1 MLDAVQ
7 APAVVQ
13 AVAAAALRGLLA
25 RPKSLPPMLF
35 YDEEGCRLFGQ
46 ITALPEYYLTRV
58 ETALLAELAPAIGA
72 AAPAGAALVEYG
84 ASREDKAALLLP
96 QLRAPR
102 AYVPID
108 IAAPAL
114 QAIAAR
120 MAGGAV
126 AVHPVAADFQAPLV
140 LPAALDGVPRLGFF
154 PGSTIGNLAPDA
166 AVALLRQMRATLGA
180 GALLV
185 VGADVRKDAAVLL
198 PAYDDAAGVTAAFN
212 RNVLTR
218 LNREAGADFDLAA
231 FRHEARWN
239 DAASRVEM
247 HLVSER
253 AQTRHVAGRAIRFAA
268 GESIHT
274 ENSYKHTVAAFR
286 AMAAAAGWRA
296 AWSRT
301 DAAGRF
307 GVHLLQAPA
316 GG

>member
-72 AAPAGAALVEYG
+72 AAPEGAALVEYG

-96 QLRAPR
+96 HLRAPR

-120 MAGGAV
+120 
-126 AVHPVAADFQAPLV
+126 
-140 LPAALDGVPRLGFF
+140 
-154 PGSTIGNLAPDA
+154 
-166 AVALLRQMRATLGA
+166 
-180 GALLV
+180 
-185 VGADVRKDAAVLL
+185 
-198 PAYDDAAGVTAAFN
+198 
-212 RNVLTR
+212 
-218 LNREAGADFDLAA
+218 
-231 FRHEARWN
+231 
-239 DAASRVEM
+239 
-247 HLVSER
+247 
-253 AQTRHVAGRAIRFAA
+253 
-268 GESIHT
+268 
-274 ENSYKHTVAAFR
+274 
-286 AMAAAAGWRA
+286 
-296 AWSRT
+296 
-301 DAAGRF
+301 
-307 GVHLLQAPA
+307 
-316 GG
+316 